1 MTAPSPGRVRK
12 FFFRKYFD
20 LKTENISGYTCSSRA
35 NTLSSQLRD
44 VVGQTED
51 EESSFGYDSLDM
63 DGVNSLSNPTYSG
76 HSIHSRYAAALNS
89 SDTKYNSE
97 VRVRPELSLFVFFLF
112 FSFSEKLLRR
122 EAA

>member
-1 MTAPSPGRVRK
+1 M
-12 FFFRKYFD
+12 
-20 LKTENISGYTCSSRA
+20 KTENISGYTCSSRA
-35 NTLSSQLRD
+35 STLSSQLRD

-51 EESSFGYDSLDM
+51 EESSSGYDSL

-97 VRVRPELSLFVFFLF
+97 VRVRPELSLSLNFLFFLF

-122 EAA
+122 ESKM

>member
-1 MTAPSPGRVRK
+1 M
-12 FFFRKYFD
+12 
-20 LKTENISGYTCSSRA
+20 KTENISGYTCSSRA
-35 NTLSSQLRD
+35 STLSSQLRD

-51 EESSFGYDSLDM
+51 EESSSGYDSL

-97 VRVRPELSLFVFFLF
+97 VRVRPELSLSLFVFFLF

-122 EAA
+122 ESKM

>member
-1 MTAPSPGRVRK
+1 M
-12 FFFRKYFD
+12 
-20 LKTENISGYTCSSRA
+20 
-35 NTLSSQLRD
+35 
-44 VVGQTED
+44 GQTED
-51 EESSFGYDSLDM
+51 EESSSGYDSF

-76 HSIHSRYAAALNS
+76 PTIHSRYAAALNS

-122 EAA
+122 ESKM